1 MIFSRKR
8 EVVLIIDEDTPKAS
22 VPKNETPIKVPNG
35 SAPGVKVNN
44 PLIVEKGNIPKVEVP
59 TVTKPIDNP
68 IVNIPEN
75 NNEIYNKKS
84 NSTETNNMIRLVNII
99 INLLTKVT
107 DNTANIATIVDIL
120 KDMKTNYQGK
130 TNMGKGANDIIEQ
143 KKEQSKTYPNKYRS
157 STQKS
162 QVNQI
167 KNLMQKSLTSNSTD
181 DTNLEY
187 ILNALETL
195 ATE

>member
-1 MIFSRKR
+1 
-8 EVVLIIDEDTPKAS
+8 
-22 VPKNETPIKVPNG
+22 
-35 SAPGVKVNN
+35 
-44 PLIVEKGNIPKVEVP
+44 
-59 TVTKPIDNP
+59 
-68 IVNIPEN
+68 
-75 NNEIYNKKS
+75 
-84 NSTETNNMIRLVNII
+84 MIRLVNII

-120 KDMKTNYQGK
+120 KDMMTNYQGK
-130 TNMGKGANDIIEQ
+130 TTMGKGVNDTIEQ

>member
-1 MIFSRKR
+1 M
-8 EVVLIIDEDTPKAS
+8 
-22 VPKNETPIKVPNG
+22 
-35 SAPGVKVNN
+35 
-44 PLIVEKGNIPKVEVP
+44 IVEKGNIPKVEVP

-75 NNEIYNKKS
+75 NNETYNKKS

-120 KDMKTNYQGK
+120 KDMMTNYQGK
-130 TNMGKGANDIIEQ
+130 TTMGKGVNDTIEQ

>member
-1 MIFSRKR
+1 
-8 EVVLIIDEDTPKAS
+8 
-22 VPKNETPIKVPNG
+22 
-35 SAPGVKVNN
+35 
-44 PLIVEKGNIPKVEVP
+44 
-59 TVTKPIDNP
+59 
-68 IVNIPEN
+68 
-75 NNEIYNKKS
+75 
-84 NSTETNNMIRLVNII
+84 
-99 INLLTKVT
+99 
-107 DNTANIATIVDIL
+107 
-120 KDMKTNYQGK
+120 
-130 TNMGKGANDIIEQ
+130 MGKGANDIIEQ